1 MMLNPRLQLLI
12 IALWAVVACKGTG
25 QTPGPFQDL
34 NFDVDSTRIGDTL
47 TMSGIQVRLPIW
59 MIAAPTDAMATI
71 QDAAARDTTEY
82 ALTPECV
89 FYDTIGAV
97 LVFSHFQRH
106 EHKPAD
112 FIAFARSYAEKL
124 RSKEPPAPQI
134 GDLGEKGELPSQEWL
149 TLGGVPAVQYYTSDS
164 TRIQFAYVV
173 DTDRPLHIAISV
185 PRAVWPEEVHNVES
199 MLGTVKK
206 VSK

>member
-112 FIAFARSYAEKL
+112 FIAFARSYAEQL
-124 RSKEPPAPQI
+124 RSEPTR
-134 GDLGEKGELPSQEWL
+134 ELPSQEWL